1 MAEHR
6 IGKEPAP
13 NAAENEENSSYQVVA
28 RRYRPQGFDT
38 LIGQDHVA
46 KALMGAIA
54 SGRVGHAYLFT
65 GARGVG
71 KTSSARILAKAL
83 NCVHGPT
90 PTPCNECEICE
101 AISTGDDIDVLEIDG
116 ASNRG
121 IDEIR
126 QLRQNA
132 TIKPS
137 RARYKIYIIDEVHML
152 TREAFNALLK
162 ILEEPPEHVKF
173 IFCTTEPNKLP
184 ITILSRC
191 QRFDFAGID
200 TQMIAEHLGYIAR
213 NEGVA
218 ADEGVCETL
227 ARRANGSM
235 RDAQS
240 LLEQLLSFA
249 PDHIT
254 LADVNGMLGTVDD
267 QKIFDLIAQIQ
278 SGTPGGLFPILAK
291 AAGEGVDFGVLL
303 EQMIGVFRDL
313 LVVSLGCG
321 AKMLAYS
328 STGRFDEIRQIA
340 ESFGVERILASMQI
354 ISQTI
359 SRMRYSTQG
368 RILAEMTL
376 VRLCALDRLTDAV
389 RLIEQLRTGQLP
401 LAASSPQALPQ
412 KKTTELA
419 LELLNNS
426 PPPVRP
432 VPPPPS
438 PAGKA
443 SPQPSRVSRPP
454 VRPPEPPAETAE
466 TGAPEPESKPSLS
479 SLSKTELLTL
489 WRHMT
494 GRFGVTLSIA
504 SRACSRLDWDG
515 SVLRI
520 GFPPDKERDKE
531 AAYCEENK
539 SRLAESLSALVA
551 ETSIPI
557 EIYRTDEPIR
567 PAGNQPK
574 PKPPKI
580 SPAQKIEE
588 RRQKMELPIVK
599 EIEKEFG
606 GILEDVKDPRE

>member
-1 MAEHR
+1 MLRKASN
-6 IGKEPAP
+6 PSD
-13 NAAENEENSSYQVVA
+13 NEENSSYQVVA

-46 KALMGAIA
+46 KALKGAIA

-90 PTPCNECEICE
+90 PTPCNECEICQ
-101 AISTGDDIDVLEIDG
+101 AIGTGEDIDVLEIDG

-126 QLRQNA
+126 QLRQSA

-200 TQMIAEHLGYIAR
+200 TQMIAEHLRYIAQ

-249 PDHIT
+249 PEHIT
-254 LADVNGMLGTVDD
+254 LSDVNGMLGTVDD
-267 QKIFDLIAQIQ
+267 QKIFDLIELIKNDQ
-278 SGTPGGLFPILAK
+278 PGSLFPILAK
-291 AAGEGVDFGVLL
+291 ASGEGVDFGVLL

-313 LVVSLGCG
+313 LVASLGCG
-321 AKMLAYS
+321 PKILAYS
-328 STGRFDEIRQIA
+328 SPSRFDHIKNLA
-340 ESFGVERILASMQI
+340 DALGVERILASMQI
-354 ISQTI
+354 LSQTI

-368 RILAEMTL
+368 QILAEMTL

-389 RLIEQLRTGQLP
+389 RLIEQLRAGQFP
-401 LAASSPQALPQ
+401 VAGTVPGSAAVPPSAPSQ
-412 KKTTELA
+412 KKTPKNAQNIHRLRET
-419 LELLNNS
+419 
-426 PPPVRP
+426 PIPPV
-432 VPPPPS
+432 S
-438 PAGKA
+438 PT
-443 SPQPSRVSRPP
+443 SIRIP
-454 VRPPEPPAETAE
+454 PPAESALHPERE
-466 TGAPEPESKPSLS
+466 TEPEQVQVVRLSLG
-479 SLSKTELLTL
+479 SLNSDELHSL
-489 WRHMT
+489 WQRVT
-494 GRFGVTLSIA
+494 ARFGLALSIA
-504 SRACSRLDWDG
+504 ARACSHLDWNG
-515 SVLRI
+515 SALRI
-520 GFPPDKERDKE
+520 GFPPDQQRDQ
-531 AAYCEENK
+531 AANYCEQNRSK
-539 SRLAESLSALVA
+539 IAQILSQFVSDAP
-551 ETSIPI
+551 IPI
-557 EIYRTDEPIR
+557 EVYRTNEPIR
-567 PAGNQPK
+567 CSVTQPK
-574 PKPPKI
+574 PKKV
-580 SPAQKIEE
+580 STLSKNEE
-588 RRQKMELPIVK
+588 IRKKMELPIVK
-599 EIEKEFG
+599 EIEKAFG
-606 GILEDVKDPRE
+606 GILQDIQYPQD

>member
-1 MAEHR
+1 MAENR

-90 PTPCNECEICE
+90 PTPCNECEICQ

-126 QLRQNA
+126 QLRQSA

-200 TQMIAEHLGYIAR
+200 TQMIAEHLRYIAR

-278 SGTPGGLFPILAK
+278 NGTPGGLFPILAK

-313 LVVSLGCG
+313 LVVSLGCS

-328 STGRFDEIRQIA
+328 SPGRFGEIQQIA

-368 RILAEMTL
+368 RILAEMAL

-389 RLIEQLRTGQLP
+389 RLIEQLRAGQI
-401 LAASSPQALPQ
+401 SPAVPAPQPLPQ
-412 KKTTELA
+412 KKTSELA
-419 LELLNNS
+419 LELRNNS
-426 PPPVRP
+426 GSAD
-432 VPPPPS
+432 PS
-438 PAGKA
+438 FRRAD
-443 SPQPSRVSRPP
+443 
-454 VRPPEPPAETAE
+454 EPGISAET
-466 TGAPEPESKPSLS
+466 PCFPSAGS
-479 SLSKTELLTL
+479 YCPAAS
-489 WRHMT
+489 RT
-494 GRFGVTLSIA
+494 GRNRRAGTQTRPFLAQPDRTPHALAACDRPIRRHPFHRLARLLA
-504 SRACSRLDWDG
+504 SRL
-515 SVLRI
+515 
-520 GFPPDKERDKE
+520 ERFR
-531 AAYCEENK
+531 AAH
-539 SRLAESLSALVA
+539 RLSARQGARPGCGLLRGKQVQNLPDA
-551 ETSIPI
+551 FG
-557 EIYRTDEPIR
+557 IR
-567 PAGNQPK
+567 
-574 PKPPKI
+574 
-580 SPAQKIEE
+580 
-588 RRQKMELPIVK
+588 RRNP
-599 EIEKEFG
+599 G
-606 GILEDVKDPRE
+606 PY

>member
-1 MAEHR
+1 MAENR

-28 RRYRPQGFDT
+28 RRYRPQGFDA

-90 PTPCNECEICE
+90 PTPCNECEICQ

-126 QLRQNA
+126 QLRQSA

-200 TQMIAEHLGYIAR
+200 TQMIAEHLRYIAR

-278 SGTPGGLFPILAK
+278 NGTPGGLFPILAK

-313 LVVSLGCG
+313 LVVSLGCS

-328 STGRFDEIRQIA
+328 SPGRFGEIQQIA

-368 RILAEMTL
+368 RILAEMAL

-389 RLIEQLRTGQLP
+389 RLIEQLRAGQI
-401 LAASSPQALPQ
+401 SPAVPAPQPLPQ
-412 KKTTELA
+412 KKTSELA

-432 VPPPPS
+432 TPPPAAQTSPASPPRPRVSHPPVPTVPPP
-438 PAGKA
+438 A
-443 SPQPSRVSRPP
+443 
-454 VRPPEPPAETAE
+454 EPAETA
-466 TGAPEPESKPSLS
+466 APEPKPSLS
-479 SLSKTELLTL
+479 SLSQTELLTL
-489 WRHMT
+489 WRRVT

-504 SRACSRLDWDG
+504 SRACSRLDWNG

-520 GFPPDKERDKE
+520 GFPPDKERDQ
-531 AAYCEENK
+531 ATAYCAENK
-539 SRLAESLSALVA
+539 SKISQTLSEFVA
-551 ETSIPI
+551 ETPVPI
-557 EIYRTDEPIR
+557 EIYRTDEPIHS
-567 PAGNQPK
+567 AGNQPPK
-574 PKPPKI
+574 PKPKKI
-580 SPAQKIEE
+580 SPTQKYEDMRE
-588 RRQKMELPIVK
+588 KMELPIVK

-606 GILEDVKDPRE
+606 GILEDVKDPHE